1 MKKILT
7 DIKLNVGQEE
17 RELWKLAEKHLR
29 AKPEYFRILKKS
41 LDARKKDDLKYIYSI
56 EFSAEKQAE
65 EKRELPRIPEGKQPS
80 APVVI
85 VGSGP
90 AGLFCAVRLLVHGI
104 RPTVFERGPA
114 V

>member
-65 EKRELPRIPEGKQPS
+65 ESGNCRAYPRGNSLPRPW
-80 APVVI
+80 
-85 VGSGP
+85 
-90 AGLFCAVRLLVHGI
+90 
-104 RPTVFERGPA
+104 
-114 V
+114 